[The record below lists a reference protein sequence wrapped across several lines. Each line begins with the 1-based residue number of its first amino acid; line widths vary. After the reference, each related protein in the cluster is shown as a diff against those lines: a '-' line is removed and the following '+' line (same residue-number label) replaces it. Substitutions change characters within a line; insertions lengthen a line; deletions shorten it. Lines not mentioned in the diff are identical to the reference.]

1 MTAEYRRLP
10 LKTLYN
16 CRDLGG
22 YPTLDGKVT
31 RFGVFLRSEAPCEL
45 DREDLAFLLK
55 YGVTGTAD
63 LRSEGE
69 RLARPNELAGHVSY
83 YPMSL
88 FHRAAVYGDA
98 SQRMEEFDWGK
109 QYRSMAEDNPAFFRA
124 MLPLCLKEPGA
135 LLYHC
140 TTGKDRTGL
149 MTCYLLSI
157 AGVDR
162 ADIAADYCVSQV
174 FLEPVYRRIR
184 SGAMKLGPAPEGAR
198 EQLPPMDRL
207 PQSFFETPATAMFT
221 LLDYLR
227 ETYGGVVAYL
237 RQIGVSE
244 ETMGTIRRKFV
255 E

>member
-10 LKTLYN
+10 LKSLYN

-45 DREDLAFLLK
+45 DREDLTFLLE

-83 YPMSL
+83 YPMTL

-98 SQRMEEFDWGK
+98 SQQMEDFDWGK

-149 MTCYLLSI
+149 LSCVLLSI
-157 AGVDR
+157 AGVSR
-162 ADIAADYCVSQV
+162 EDIAADYCISQ
-174 FLEPVYRRIR
+174 LYLGPVYERMKN
-184 SGAMKLGPAPEGAR
+184 GTMKLGLQKDGKPTRVPDGGSAR
-198 EQLPPMDRL
+198 
-207 PQSFFETPATAMFT
+207 FFATPAKAM
-221 LLDYLR
+221 LDLINGLDR
-227 ETYGGVVAYL
+227 DYGGVVGFL
-237 RQIGVSE
+237 RSCGVEE
-244 ETMGTIRRKFV
+244 ETILGLRRKLT